1 MGLCLIV
8 FKLVYLSKTFII
20 VTIYVLAAPRVLSFK
35 HRYMD
40 SINGETVHRTEVN
53 RIFSNLS
60 RPADLHDAV
69 NQSGAA
75 RPGMPAV
82 NRMASDVHHK

>member
-1 MGLCLIV
+1 
-8 FKLVYLSKTFII
+8 
-20 VTIYVLAAPRVLSFK
+20 
-35 HRYMD
+35 MD